1 MPSKK
6 SLKPAADQR
15 IFAVVGSDDGQMKGR
30 ARALAEELTPPGAGE
45 FGVEVID
52 GCVDNADQAVRRVGE
67 VIQAIRTLPFFGS
80 EKLVWLKDVNFL
92 ADTVTGRA
100 AGTLKALDDLKEFLE
115 GGGVPS
121 GVKLLVNAADVDKRR
136 SFYKALGRLTRL
148 EVYDKVDTSKP
159 GWEEDAQALAMQLAG
174 RLGLRFQPE
183 ALESFILQAGA
194 DSRQIQNELAKLDL
208 YLGPDQREITAGTVR
223 ELVSKSTTGVIWE
236 LSNAILKRDLAG
248 SLQLL
253 DQLLFQGETAVTILL
268 AAIVPTVRNL
278 VAVKALFEQHK
289 VSPPQAA
296 YQFNALLGRLPPE
309 ATEHL
314 PRKKD
319 GGINAYGLGLAA
331 CEARRF
337 SLVEAVSALEA
348 CLQANLQLVS
358 SQLEPRLV
366 LSQLLVKVLEK
377 NAANATSRK
386 MPQITGP

>member
-1 MPSKK
+1 
-6 SLKPAADQR
+6 
-15 IFAVVGSDDGQMKGR
+15 MKRR
-30 ARALAEELTPPGAGE
+30 ARALAEELTPSGAGE
-45 FGVEVID
+45 FGVDVID
-52 GCVDNADQAVRRVGE
+52 GCVDNADQAVRCVSEAR
-67 VIQAIRTLPFFGS
+67 QAIQTLPFFGS

-100 AGTLKALDDLKEFLE
+100 AGTLKALDELKNFLE
-115 GGGVPS
+115 GGGVPP
-121 GVKLLVNAADVDKRR
+121 GVKLLVSAAEVDKRR
-136 SFYKALGRLTRL
+136 SFYKALGKLTRL

-174 RLGLRFQPE
+174 QLGLRFQPE
-183 ALESFILQAGA
+183 ALESFIVRAGA

-208 YLGPDQREITAGTVR
+208 YLGADRREITVGIVR
-223 ELVSKSTTGVIWE
+223 DLVSKSATGVIWE
-236 LSNAILKRDLAG
+236 LSNSMLKRDLAG

-253 DQLLFQGETAVTILL
+253 DQLLFQGETAIAILL

-278 VAVKALFEQHK
+278 VAVKALFDQHK
-289 VSPPQAA
+289 VSPPQAV

-337 SLVEAVSALEA
+337 SLVEAVTALEA

-366 LSQLLVKVLEK
+366 LSQLLVKTL
-377 NAANATSRK
+377 
-386 MPQITGP
+386 Q

>member
-1 MPSKK
+1 MKRRAKELAAELAP
-6 SLKPAADQR
+6 PAAGD
-15 IFAVVGSDDGQMKGR
+15 
-30 ARALAEELTPPGAGE
+30 

-52 GCVDNADQAVRRVGE
+52 GCVDNADQAVSRAADAM
-67 VIQAIRTLPFFGS
+67 QALQTLPFFGS

-100 AGTLKALDDLKEFLE
+100 AGTLKALDELKEFLE
-115 GGGVPS
+115 NGGVPP
-121 GVKLLVNAADVDKRR
+121 GVKLLVSATEVDKRR
-136 SFYKALGRLTRL
+136 SFYKALGKLARF
-148 EVYDKVDTSKP
+148 EVYDKVDTSKA

-174 RLGLRFQPE
+174 QVGLRFEPE
-183 ALESFILQAGA
+183 ALELFVLRAGA

-208 YLGPDQREITAGTVR
+208 YLGADRREINTGVVR
-223 ELVSKSTTGVIWE
+223 DLVSKSTTGVIWE
-236 LSNAILKRDLAG
+236 LSNSILKRDLAG

-253 DQLLFQGETAVTILL
+253 DQLLFQGETAVSILL

-289 VSPPQAA
+289 VSRPQAA
-296 YQFNALLGRLPPE
+296 YQFSGLLGRLPPE

-331 CEARRF
+331 CEAHRF
-337 SLVEAVSALEA
+337 SLVEVVNALEA

-358 SQLEPRLV
+358 TQLDPRLV
-366 LSQLLVKVLEK
+366 LSQLLVKMLEK
-377 NAANATSRK
+377 
-386 MPQITGP
+386 